1 MTVSDIIMVIAILLA
16 PLLAVQIQKWVEI
29 FRETRQRKLYVFHT
43 LMATRA
49 ARVSIEHVQALNMID
64 IIFYK
69 DKAEKPVREA
79 WKKYLDHLNT
89 PPLEQDQSAHWSE
102 RRDDLFVE
110 LLSKMAESLGY
121 HFDDVHL
128 KKGIYFPQAHSDQE
142 LAQIAIRDS
151 LVKVLSGEKAIPM
164 KVVSF
169 PVSDEAIAK
178 QDVIQTK
185 LIEYLQGERA
195 VKVKIE
201 KDS

>member
-1 MTVSDIIMVIAILLA
+1 MYDIIMVIAILLA
-16 PLLAVQIQKWVEI
+16 PLLAVQVQKRVEI
-29 FRETRQRKLYVFHT
+29 FRETRQRKLYIFHT

-49 ARVSIEHVQALNMID
+49 ARVSTEHVQALNMID

-69 DKAEKPVREA
+69 DKSEKPVREA
-79 WKKYLDHLNT
+79 WKKYLDHLNN
-89 PPLEQDQSAHWSE
+89 PPLAQDQSAHWNE
-102 RRDDLFVE
+102 RRDDLFVD

-164 KVVSF
+164 EVVSF

-178 QDVIQTK
+178 QDAIQTK
-185 LIEYLQGERA
+185 LIEYLEGERT

-201 KDS
+201 QDS

>member
-1 MTVSDIIMVIAILLA
+1 
-16 PLLAVQIQKWVEI
+16 
-29 FRETRQRKLYVFHT
+29 
-43 LMATRA
+43 
-49 ARVSIEHVQALNMID
+49 
-64 IIFYK
+64 
-69 DKAEKPVREA
+69 
-79 WKKYLDHLNT
+79 
-89 PPLEQDQSAHWSE
+89 
-102 RRDDLFVE
+102 
-110 LLSKMAESLGY
+110 MAESLGY

-164 KVVSF
+164 EVVSF

-178 QDVIQTK
+178 QNVIQTK
-185 LIEYLQGERA
+185 LIEYLEGKCA